1 MRKKDRKIYYANF
14 NQKKAGAAIL
24 ISDKVDFR
32 AKKIPRDKVT
42 HYIMRKGQ
50 STKT

>member
-1 MRKKDRKIYYANF
+1 M
-14 NQKKAGAAIL
+14 AIL
-24 ISDKVDFR
+24 ISDKADSR
-32 AKKIPRDKVT
+32 AKKIPRNKAG